1 MRKEYGNK
9 MMLTSLLYQFA
20 LAWVAG
26 VIVNIVGSAFMAA
39 NSPIEIA
46 ITAVIVI
53 ITAVILIRNFTRPG
67 SSCTSCSG
75 GGENG
80 GCANCSACGNL
91 KACSMKNENLLDQ
104 MNKRK

>member
-9 MMLTSLLYQFA
+9 MMFTSLFYQFA

-26 VIVNIVGSAFMAA
+26 VIVNIVGSAFAA
-39 NSPIEIA
+39 AISRIEIA

-53 ITAVILIRNFTRPG
+53 ITAVILIRIFTRPG
-67 SSCTSCSG
+67 SSCSSCSG